1 MTLLYNDI
9 LYIIDSEKDAGCGY
23 ADLTMIIRP
32 DTRRFKILDILVE
45 FKYVSLKEAGLTGE
59 KAKGLT
65 ADELRAIPAMQ
76 VRMDEAKKQ
85 IRQYGDALKEKY
97 DNLRLKQYAV
107 VSLGF
112 ERLWWQEVKEPL
124 QNNCKK
130 GNKSI

>member
-1 MTLLYNDI
+1 
-9 LYIIDSEKDAGCGY
+9 
-23 ADLTMIIRP
+23 
-32 DTRRFKILDILVE
+32 
-45 FKYVSLKEAGLTGE
+45 
-59 KAKGLT
+59 
-65 ADELRAIPAMQ
+65 MQ
-76 VRMDEAKKQ
+76 VRIEEGKKQ